1 MVDEIAR
8 LDAVGQAQ
16 LVARGELTPSDLV
29 AAAISRIERLDPR
42 IGAVILP
49 AFERARRQAAGQTEA
64 LAAARR
70 NGLPPFWGVPF
81 LMKDIGGQEA
91 GAPCHMGMRL
101 LKRVSWT
108 EPADSHLTRKLRAA
122 GFVLL
127 GRTNTPELALLPTTE
142 PLAYGPTHNP
152 WSREHSAGGSSGGA
166 AAAVAA
172 GMVPA
177 AHASDGG
184 GSIRIPA
191 AHCGIVGLKPTRG
204 RSSFGPGSG
213 ERWAG
218 FSVEHVVTRTV
229 RDAAAILD
237 VTAGPMPGDPYFAPP
252 PARSFAAEVGAPVE
266 RLRIGMLQSSPRD
279 GVRLHPECLT
289 AVQRAARLLQEI
301 GHTVE
306 ESHPQALGDGTA
318 VRAYVTVVSCSVARA
333 LEAAAEKVGEPIG
346 PDDVE
351 PLTAALA
358 EMGRAASAAQYIAAI
373 ETVHRLGRGLAE
385 WWENGFDLLLS
396 PTTAEPPPR
405 LGELACPPEAPLQGF
420 IRAAPFGV
428 FTSAFNQSG
437 QPAISLPLHW
447 TASGLPVGVQLVA
460 AYGREDLLLRVAAQL
475 EAACPWRDRWPD
487 IAEVTSDK

>member
-1 MVDEIAR
+1 MADELTR
-8 LDAVGQAQ
+8 LDAVGQAE
-16 LVARGELTPSDLV
+16 LVARGELSPRELV
-29 AAAISRIERLDPR
+29 AAAIARIERLDSQ

-49 AFERARRQAAGQTEA
+49 AFERAQRQAADQTEA
-64 LAAARR
+64 LTRAGRTS
-70 NGLPPFWGVPF
+70 LPPFWGVPF

-91 GAPCHMGMRL
+91 GVPCHMGMRF
-101 LKRVSWT
+101 LKRVGWT
-108 EPADSHLTRKLRAA
+108 EPADSHLTAKLRNA

-142 PLAYGPTHNP
+142 PLAYGPTRNP
-152 WSREHSAGGSSGGA
+152 WNLEHSPGGSSGGS

-191 AHCGIVGLKPTRG
+191 AHCGLVGLKPTRG
-204 RSSFGPGSG
+204 RTSFGPATG

-218 FSVEHVVTRTV
+218 FSVEHVVTRSV

-237 VTAGPMPGDPYFAPP
+237 VIAGPMPGDPYFAPP
-252 PARSFAAEVGAPVE
+252 PARSFAAEVGAPVG
-266 RLRIGMLQSSPRD
+266 RLRVGILHSSPRQ
-279 GVRLHPECLT
+279 GVSLHPECLS
-289 AVQRAARLLQEI
+289 AVERAARLLQEM

-306 ESHPQALGDGTA
+306 ESYPQALGDRGG

-333 LEAAAEKVGEPIG
+333 LDVAADKVGEPIG
-346 PDDVE
+346 PGDIE

-358 EMGRAASAAQYIAAI
+358 QMGRATTAPQYIAAI
-373 ETVHRLGRGLAE
+373 ETVHRLGRELAA
-385 WWENGFDLLLS
+385 WWERFDLLLS
-396 PTTAEPPPR
+396 PTTAQPPPR

-460 AYGREDLLLRVAAQL
+460 AYGREDLLLRVAAQV
-475 EAACPWRDRWPD
+475 EGACPWRHRWP
-487 IAEVTSDK
+487 EVAKLTRDR